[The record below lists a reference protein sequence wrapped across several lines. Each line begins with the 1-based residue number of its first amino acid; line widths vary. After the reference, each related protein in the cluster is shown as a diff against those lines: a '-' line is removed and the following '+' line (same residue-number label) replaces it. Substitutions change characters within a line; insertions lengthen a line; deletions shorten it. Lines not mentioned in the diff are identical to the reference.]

1 MSTGKVLLGVIAGVA
16 TGTALGILLAPAKGS
31 ETRGKIT
38 AKGKEYTESVKNTFD
53 KIKGDVTEKFKN
65 ADEHAPIPG

>member
-31 ETRGKIT
+31 DTREKIT
-38 AKGKEYTESVKNTFD
+38 AKGKEYTDSVKNTFD
-53 KIKGDVTEKFKN
+53 KIKGDVTEKFKQHH
-65 ADEHAPIPG
+65 EQAPVNG